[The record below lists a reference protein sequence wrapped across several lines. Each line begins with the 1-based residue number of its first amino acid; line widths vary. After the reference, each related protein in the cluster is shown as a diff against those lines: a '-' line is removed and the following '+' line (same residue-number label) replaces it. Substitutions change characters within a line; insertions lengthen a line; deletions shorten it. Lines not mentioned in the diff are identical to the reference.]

1 MNTNIK
7 KIPAVLLLVV
17 LCLTVFPIS
26 VFAAGGAEV
35 KIPVS
40 VELSGEKP
48 SPEETYTYVLKAV
61 DDAPMPEDSTVT
73 ITGSGKAAFGA
84 ITYQTPGIYCY
95 TVTQQAGKNARG
107 HYDET
112 VYYVKVTVTNAEK
125 GGLQA
130 VVAAHTDPQMV
141 SEKSDITFKNTYDAE
156 KKVPDQTEI
165 TKKTNKIIKTGDT
178 SNLNLIISLFC
189 VSGCALGM
197 LFCKKYK
204 KF

>member
-1 MNTNIK
+1 MNTKIK

-26 VFAAGGAEV
+26 VFAAGDAEI

-48 SPEETYTYVLKAV
+48 SPEETYTYVLEAF
-61 DDAPMPEDSTVT
+61 DDAPMPQESIVT
-73 ITGSGKAAFGA
+73 ITGSGKTAFDT

-95 TVTQQAGKNARG
+95 TVTQQAGKNTRG

-112 VYYVKVTVTNAEK
+112 VYYVKVTVINAEK

-141 SEKSDITFKNTYDAE
+141 SEKSDITFKNTYDAV
-156 KKVPDQTEI
+156 KKVSNKTEN
-165 TKKTNKIIKTGDT
+165 TVQTGD
-178 SNLNLIISLFC
+178 SSDLNLMISLLC
-189 VSGCALGM
+189 ISGCVIGIT
-197 LFCKKYK
+197 FCKKYK
-204 KF
+204 RL

>member
-1 MNTNIK
+1 MNTKIK

-26 VFAAGGAEV
+26 VFAAGDAEV

-48 SPEETYTYVLKAV
+48 SPEETYTYVLGAV
-61 DDAPMPEDSTVT
+61 DDAPMPQKSTVT
-73 ITGSGKAAFGA
+73 ITGSGKTAFDA

-95 TVTQQAGKNARG
+95 TVTQQAGKNAHG

-141 SEKSDITFKNTYDAE
+141 SEKSDITFKNTYDAV
-156 KKVPDQTEI
+156 KTVPNKTDN
-165 TKKTNKIIKTGDT
+165 TKKTDNTVKTGD
-178 SNLNLIISLFC
+178 SSDLNLMISLLC
-189 VSGCALGM
+189 ISGCVIGITL
-197 LFCKKYK
+197 CKKYK